1 MERWI
6 LGRLR
11 NRRFHSLG
19 ELNEAITGLLARLND
34 ERQIRRLGVTRRQLL
49 EELDQPE
56 L

>member
-19 ELNEAITGLLARLND
+19 ELNEAMNGGSFQSSVHEVFGL
-34 ERQIRRLGVTRRQLL
+34 
-49 EELDQPE
+49 
-56 L
+56 